1 MIVKL
6 TKIKQQNNLLRE
18 RGQLWKEKHKVRQQN
33 KAVTRPAEKFNMRI
47 LRYLFDKLTNTLKK
61 L

>member
-1 MIVKL
+1 MIVKS

-33 KAVTRPAEKFNMRI
+33 KAVTRPAEKFNM
-47 LRYLFDKLTNTLKK
+47 KHKTEKSKN
-61 L
+61 

>member
-18 RGQLWKEKHKVRQQN
+18 RGWLWKEKHKVRQQN
-33 KAVTRPAEKFNMRI
+33 KAVTRSAEKFNMRI